1 MASPAAGLCLI
12 WPPFLL
18 SKAPQCEVDAQ
29 VVWYNHHYRFNMP
42 SSFRVPALFRS
53 RRSFNRLRSFH
64 LSPVEA
70 AANLRLATVQAS
82 MGGTNSLSIRKK
94 SHPIPANL
102 VIPLRGST
110 IVTMAIMASLFFI
123 ISISL
128 AFLGGDIEDPYFK
141 TTLDHVAE
149 TSPGVCYKYDIRV
162 YTRICSYIAR

>member
-1 MASPAAGLCLI
+1 
-12 WPPFLL
+12 
-18 SKAPQCEVDAQ
+18 
-29 VVWYNHHYRFNMP
+29 MP